1 MQISNIFTKL
11 SNTLTIP
18 NGKNHNATPD
28 PWNLRFA
35 HEDFWSSKV
44 EIRHELST
52 SLKDQAGDAI
62 IVDVKNDYDMKEF
75 DPTIADEKDFKLEVN
90 ELETVGS
97 INDLFLDLKELK
109 RSFFR
114 YEWLDLDNYNLDESV
129 KDLFTITSDSHRFID
144 PIYPDAGLLG
154 GYEKKVY
161 HIVTTNKGDKV
172 EGWIIHAHVHD
183 VEYGDVYIDINRI
196 RYTLHAN
203 RRKDDKGDNYA
214 TIQLSLADNF
224 SLLYE
229 KNRNRIT
236 NLNHKMLAVK
246 DIYMG
251 IQHKGERDVFTTS
264 MLSGVF
270 SKRDNVSMYKFFGP
284 IAKKIPYLN
293 KGIGKVEDLS
303 KFINTYKDLFL
314 EDKVKQINS
323 AIGQEYDYGLDY
335 EGQKATADSLGTV
348 PVQLLVAESKA
359 YLITPE
365 SNKDAQNDFMRLKGG
380 IYMDDTEIGYTAYF
394 MLDYSVGKK

>member
-1 MQISNIFTKL
+1 
-11 SNTLTIP
+11 
-18 NGKNHNATPD
+18 
-28 PWNLRFA
+28 
-35 HEDFWSSKV
+35 
-44 EIRHELST
+44 
-52 SLKDQAGDAI
+52 
-62 IVDVKNDYDMKEF
+62 
-75 DPTIADEKDFKLEVN
+75 
-90 ELETVGS
+90 
-97 INDLFLDLKELK
+97 
-109 RSFFR
+109 
-114 YEWLDLDNYNLDESV
+114 
-129 KDLFTITSDSHRFID
+129 
-144 PIYPDAGLLG
+144 
-154 GYEKKVY
+154 
-161 HIVTTNKGDKV
+161 
-172 EGWIIHAHVHD
+172 
-183 VEYGDVYIDINRI
+183 
-196 RYTLHAN
+196 
-203 RRKDDKGDNYA
+203 
-214 TIQLSLADNF
+214 
-224 SLLYE
+224 
-229 KNRNRIT
+229 
-236 NLNHKMLAVK
+236 
-246 DIYMG
+246 MG

>member
-1 MQISNIFTKL
+1 L
-11 SNTLTIP
+11 SN
-18 NGKNHNATPD
+18 
-28 PWNLRFA
+28 
-35 HEDFWSSKV
+35 
-44 EIRHELST
+44 
-52 SLKDQAGDAI
+52 
-62 IVDVKNDYDMKEF
+62 
-75 DPTIADEKDFKLEVN
+75 
-90 ELETVGS
+90 
-97 INDLFLDLKELK
+97 
-109 RSFFR
+109 
-114 YEWLDLDNYNLDESV
+114 
-129 KDLFTITSDSHRFID
+129 RFID
-144 PIYPDAGLLG
+144 PNYPDAGLLG
-154 GYEKKVY
+154 GYEKKAY
-161 HIVTTNKGDKV
+161 HIVTKNNGDEV
-172 EGWIIHAHVHD
+172 SGWIIHAHVHD
-183 VEYGDVYIDINRI
+183 VEHGDVYIDINRVK
-196 RYTLHAN
+196 YLLYAN
-203 RRKDDKGDNYA
+203 RRDGDDGENYA
-214 TIQLSLADNF
+214 TIQLTLADNF

-236 NLNHKMLAVK
+236 NLDYKRLAVK